1 MDELHHPAI
10 AVANQTCHGCP
21 EQWEGQL
28 KDGRH
33 FYFRYRH
40 GSAGLGIGLD
50 PAAAVEDWRQPE
62 SPRIEHGDRGWFES
76 NGERDAVFAELY
88 ELRIVAE
95 ARATGRSDVEA
106 LIRAKLKEMERRAEA
121 EDHLPPESQVGYRE
135 ARLQLAY
142 LLLEVK
148 ELLRPPSESS
158 AATTSPAAER

>member
-10 AVANQTCHGCP
+10 VVANQTCHGCP

-28 KDGRH
+28 NDGRR

-50 PAAAVEDWRQPE
+50 PAAAAEDWRRLE
-62 SPRIEHGDRGWFES
+62 SPRVGRGDRGWFES
-76 NGERDAVFAELY
+76 NEERDAVFAELY

-95 ARATGRSDVEA
+95 ARAAGRSDVEA

-121 EDHLPPESQVGYRE
+121 EDHLSPEVQVGYRE
-135 ARLQLAY
+135 AHLQLAS

-148 ELLRPPSESS
+148 ELQ
-158 AATTSPAAER
+158 A